1 MRSTWTVLQELRS
14 ETPPLTAQLRDDSM
28 RDRLAVPVIGA
39 VSALVVLSVGFL
51 LLGRQ
56 TEIQRGYDVSALPA
70 LNAFLNGT
78 SAVLLTVGYVFIR
91 LRKVRAHKTCMVT
104 AFGVSS
110 LFLVSY
116 LIYHYHVGSVPFLG
130 TGFIRPLYFTLL
142 ISHIVLAACIVP
154 LALMTIYRAW
164 NEQFEKHM
172 RIARWTL
179 PLWLYVSVTG
189 VIVYWMLYHLYGPA

>member
-1 MRSTWTVLQELRS
+1 
-14 ETPPLTAQLRDDSM
+14 M
-28 RDRLAVPVIGA
+28 RDRLALPVIGV
-39 VSALVVLSVGFL
+39 VSALVVLSIGFVL
-51 LLGRQ
+51 LLRQ

-91 LRKVRAHKTCMVT
+91 LKKVTAHKTCMVT
-104 AFGVSS
+104 AFGMSS
-110 LFLVSY
+110 LFLISY
-116 LIYHYHVGSVPFLG
+116 LIHHYRVGSVLFGG
-130 TGFIRPLYFTLL
+130 TGFIRPVYFTLL

-154 LALMTIYRAW
+154 LVLITIYRAW
-164 NEQFEKHM
+164 TEQFEKHM

>member
-1 MRSTWTVLQELRS
+1 MRQS
-14 ETPPLTAQLRDDSM
+14 
-28 RDRLAVPVIGA
+28 LALPVIGL
-39 VSALVVLSVGFL
+39 VSALVVFTVAFL
-51 LLGRQ
+51 VLGRQ
-56 TEIQRGYDVSALPA
+56 SEIQRGYNVSALPT

-91 LRKVRAHKTCMVT
+91 LKKVTAHKTCMLT
-104 AFGVSS
+104 AFGVSC

-116 LIYHYHVGSVPFLG
+116 LIYHYQVGSVPFEG
-130 TGFIRPLYFTLL
+130 KGWIRPVYFTLL
-142 ISHIVLAACIVP
+142 ISHIALAACIVP

-164 NEQFEKHM
+164 TGQFEKHI

-189 VIVYWMLYHLYGPA
+189 VIVYWMLYYLYGPD

>member
-1 MRSTWTVLQELRS
+1 MRE
-14 ETPPLTAQLRDDSM
+14 
-28 RDRLAVPVIGA
+28 RLARPVIGL
-39 VSALVVLSVGFL
+39 VSALVVLTVAFL

-56 TEIQRGYDVSALPA
+56 RKIERGYEVSALPT

-91 LRKVRAHKTCMVT
+91 LKKVTAHKTCMLT

-110 LFLVSY
+110 LFLISY
-116 LIYHYHVGSVPFLG
+116 LIYHYHVGSVLFGG
-130 TGFIRPLYFTLL
+130 TGWIRPVYFTLL
-142 ISHIVLAACIVP
+142 ISHIVLAVCIVP
-154 LALMTIYRAW
+154 LALITIYRAW
-164 NEQFEKHM
+164 TEQFEKHM

>member
-1 MRSTWTVLQELRS
+1 MS
-14 ETPPLTAQLRDDSM
+14 AQLRDDSM
-28 RDRLAVPVIGA
+28 REHLALRIIGA
-39 VSALVVLSVGFL
+39 VSALVVLSVAFL

-56 TEIQRGYDVSALPA
+56 TEVQRGYVGSALPA

-78 SAVLLTVGYVFIR
+78 SAVLLTVGYIFIR
-91 LRKVRAHKTCMVT
+91 LKKVTAHKTCMVT

-110 LFLVSY
+110 LFLISY
-116 LIYHYHVGSVPFLG
+116 LIHHYRVGSVPFGG
-130 TGFIRPLYFTLL
+130 TGFIRPVYFTLL

-154 LALMTIYRAW
+154 LALITIYRAW

-179 PLWLYVSVTG
+179 PIWLYVSVTG
-189 VIVYWMLYHLYGPA
+189 VVVYLMLYRLYPAG

>member
-1 MRSTWTVLQELRS
+1 
-14 ETPPLTAQLRDDSM
+14 M
-28 RDRLAVPVIGA
+28 RDRLALPVIGV
-39 VSALVVLSVGFL
+39 VSALVVFSIGFVL
-51 LLGRQ
+51 LLRQ
-56 TEIQRGYDVSALPA
+56 TEIQRGSDVSALPT

-78 SAVLLTVGYVFIR
+78 SAVLLTVGYVLIR
-91 LRKVRAHKTCMVT
+91 LKKVTAHKTCMVT
-104 AFGVSS
+104 AFGMSS
-110 LFLVSY
+110 LFLISY
-116 LIYHYHVGSVPFLG
+116 LIHHYRVGSVLFGG
-130 TGFIRPLYFTLL
+130 TGFIRPVYFTLL

-154 LALMTIYRAW
+154 LVLITIYRAW

>member
-1 MRSTWTVLQELRS
+1 
-14 ETPPLTAQLRDDSM
+14 M
-28 RDRLAVPVIGA
+28 RDRLAFSIIGL

-56 TEIQRGYDVSALPA
+56 REIQSGWEVSALPT

-91 LRKVRAHKTCMVT
+91 RKKVTAHKSCMVT
-104 AFGVSS
+104 VFGVSS
-110 LFLVSY
+110 LFLISY
-116 LIYHYHVGSVPFLG
+116 LIYHFRVGSVPFG
-130 TGFIRPLYFTLL
+130 GAGWIQPVYFTLL
-142 ISHIVLAACIVP
+142 ISHIVLAMCIVP
-154 LALMTIYRAW
+154 LALITIYLACA
-164 NEQFEKHM
+164 EQFEKHM

>member
-1 MRSTWTVLQELRS
+1 MEVDSAPGAALRAS
-14 ETPPLTAQLRDDSM
+14 PLTAQRKDDSM
-28 RDRLAVPVIGA
+28 KDRLALSVIGV
-39 VSALVVLSVGFL
+39 VSALVVVTVGFFL
-51 LLGRQ
+51 LARPA
-56 TEIQRGYDVSALPA
+56 EIQPGYDVSALPT

-91 LRKVRAHKTCMVT
+91 LRKVTAHKTCMVT

-110 LFLVSY
+110 LFLISY
-116 LIYHYHVGSVPFLG
+116 LIYHYHVGSVPFGG
-130 TGFIRPLYFTLL
+130 TGFIRPVYFTLL

-154 LALMTIYRAW
+154 LALVTIYRAW
-164 NEQFEKHM
+164 TEQFEKHM

>member
-1 MRSTWTVLQELRS
+1 MEYRT
-14 ETPPLTAQLRDDSM
+14 M
-28 RDRLAVPVIGA
+28 RDRLALPVIGV
-39 VSALVVLSVGFL
+39 VSALVVFSIGFVL
-51 LLGRQ
+51 LLRQ
-56 TEIQRGYDVSALPA
+56 TEIQRGYDVSALPT

-91 LRKVRAHKTCMVT
+91 LKKVTAHKTCMVT
-104 AFGVSS
+104 AFGMSS
-110 LFLVSY
+110 LFLISY
-116 LIYHYHVGSVPFLG
+116 LIHHYRVGSVLFGG
-130 TGFIRPLYFTLL
+130 TGFIRPVYFTLL

-154 LALMTIYRAW
+154 LVLITIYRAW

-189 VIVYWMLYHLYGPA
+189 VIVYWMLYHLYGPT